1 MRGCLICLYK
11 FDRISSTG
19 DQALDY
25 TGQLMQR

>member
-11 FDRISSTG
+11 FDHINSTG

-25 TGQLMQR
+25 TGQLVQR